1 MTVFESVLGSS
12 TPIPI
17 CRTDDQLLRV
27 KRIVRVLPVGIFGEG
42 VGRKAGEG
50 GWRVEGG
57 GGRGEVGGCF
67 V

>member
-17 CRTDDQLLRV
+17 RRTDDQLLRV
-27 KRIVRVLPVGIFGEG
+27 RKRTVRVLPVGIFGEG

-50 GWRVEGG
+50 GWRVEGWG
-57 GGRGEVGGCF
+57 GGGCF